1 MAKSAQYVMSE
12 LMNMVFVLVDLVEIK
27 SVSKL

>member
-12 LMNMVFVLVDLVEIK
+12 LMNMVFVLVGLVEIK